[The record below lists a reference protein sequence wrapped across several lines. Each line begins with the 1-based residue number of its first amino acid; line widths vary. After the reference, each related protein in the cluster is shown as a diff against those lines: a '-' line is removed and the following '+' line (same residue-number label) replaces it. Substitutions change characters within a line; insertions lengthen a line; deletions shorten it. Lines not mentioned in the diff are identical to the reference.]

1 MGRANKHQADNN
13 RFEKC
18 EICSEYI
25 PIMHYLAKGDLV
37 VCYECGTEY
46 ILTSKKPVKLSI
58 AEKRYDTDDYFGDV
72 MFENH

>member
-1 MGRANKHQADNN
+1 MGRFNKHHAEKN

-25 PIMHYLAKGDLV
+25 PIEYYLAQGDLI

-46 ILTSKKPVKLSI
+46 ILTSKNPVKLSI
-58 AEKRYDTDDYFGDV
+58 AEKRYDSDDYYGEL
-72 MFENH
+72 MFEN